1 MIKLAIVEDDIE
13 FSELLRDYLAA
24 DPAFSEVQTFES
36 VEKFLIPVE
45 EGYCP
50 HVVLQDINL
59 NGMSGI
65 EAIAVYKKKI
75 PQSRILMNSVLQDS
89 DSVFAAIC
97 AGALGY
103 IEKGQ
108 SMEKVKEA
116 IITLHQGGSPMSPSI
131 ARHVINFFN
140 PTKKFEEDLS
150 PRELE
155 IVQGILDGLSY
166 KMIAE
171 KYYVS
176 LDTVRTHIS
185 RIYRKLHINSKGQLI
200 AKFLNKES

>member
-1 MIKLAIVEDDIE
+1 MFKLAIVEDDVE
-13 FSELLRDYLAA
+13 FSELLKEFLLT
-24 DPAFSEVQTFES
+24 DPTFTDIQVFES

-45 EGYCP
+45 DGYCP

-65 EAIAVYKKKI
+65 EAISIYKKKI
-75 PQSRILMNSVLQDS
+75 PQSKILMNSVLQDS
-89 DSVFAAIC
+89 ESVFAAIC

-116 IITLHQGGSPMSPSI
+116 IVTLHQGGSPMSPSI
-131 ARHVINFFN
+131 ARHVINYFN

-150 PRELE
+150 SRELE

-171 KYYVS
+171 KHYVS

-200 AKFLNKES
+200 AKFLSKES